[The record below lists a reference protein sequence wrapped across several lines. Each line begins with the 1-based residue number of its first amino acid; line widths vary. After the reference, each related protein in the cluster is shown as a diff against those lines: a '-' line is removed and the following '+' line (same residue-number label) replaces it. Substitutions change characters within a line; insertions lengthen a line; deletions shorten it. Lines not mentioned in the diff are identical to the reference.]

1 MKYVGIKKLHTNSI
15 MNYGFMH
22 WLSDKMIRRVTITL
36 DETLVSKIRALQAKK
51 ISETKKS
58 VSFSKIIEEVLKQ
71 GLKAYR

>member
-1 MKYVGIKKLHTNSI
+1 
-15 MNYGFMH
+15 MNYGLMH

-36 DETLVSKIRALQAKK
+36 DDTLVSKIRALQAKK

-58 VSFSKIIEEVLKQ
+58 VSFSNVIEEVLKQ

>member
-1 MKYVGIKKLHTNSI
+1 
-15 MNYGFMH
+15 
-22 WLSDKMIRRVTITL
+22 MIRRVTITL